1 MPGITFIIPGF
12 LPAPA
17 AITAADLPACPYLQK
32 LLARADRLAQSTDSH
47 AQLLA
52 QFGCPADAVTPFAAL
67 SHLADR
73 GEPRSNVLRADPV
86 HLSAGRE
93 GVMLF
98 DNTMLQ
104 LQADEAES
112 LAEAVRPLLAE
123 FAAELEV
130 AAPDRWYL
138 RCQQPA
144 SISTWPLMQVIGR
157 DVSDRLPTGDD
168 RTRWRQLFNE
178 IQMTLHEAPANQ
190 ARERR
195 GQLPVNSLWFWGE
208 GDLPAAGTTAYDAC
222 FSNDPI
228 VQGLAQWRDIAFR
241 PLPAGLDEL
250 LAQPAAVTAQ
260 PSLLVL
266 DNRAERF
273 HAYQD
278 AAGWLQFLER
288 FEQDWA
294 QPLYRALRRG
304 RLSSVQILAGDQ
316 QYHCRRRHIA
326 RFWRRPSA
334 ALLTAAPGTAA
345 D

>member
-1 MPGITFIIPGF
+1 MPAITFIIPGF

-32 LLARADRLAQSTDSH
+32 LLARADQRPQSRDSH
-47 AQLLA
+47 EYLLA
-52 QFGCPADAVTPFAAL
+52 QFGCPADTVAPYAAL

-73 GEPRSNVLRADPV
+73 GETRSNVLRADPV

-112 LAEAVRPLLAE
+112 LAETVRPLLTE

-130 AAPDRWYL
+130 AAPERWYL
-138 RCQQPA
+138 LCEQPIA
-144 SISTWPLMQVIGR
+144 ITTQPLMQVIGR

-168 RTRWRQLFNE
+168 RTRCRRLFNE
-178 IQMTLHEAPANQ
+178 IQMTLHEAPVNQ
-190 ARERR
+190 TRERR

-208 GDLPAAGTTAYDAC
+208 GDLPALGTTAFDAC
-222 FSNDPI
+222 FSNDPLA
-228 VQGLAQWRDIAFR
+228 QGLARWRDIPVR
-241 PLPAGLDEL
+241 SLPANLGEL
-250 LAQPAAVTAQ
+250 LAQPAAATAQ

-278 AAGWLQFLER
+278 AAGWLQFIER

-304 RLSSVQILAGDQ
+304 QLSSIDILPGDSH
-316 QYHCRRRHIA
+316 YHCRRRHVA

-334 ALLTAAPGTAA
+334 ARLTAASG
-345 D
+345 

>member
-1 MPGITFIIPGF
+1 MPAITFIIPGF

-17 AITAADLPACPYLQK
+17 AISAADLPACPHLQK
-32 LLARADRLAQSTDSH
+32 LLARADQRPQSRDSH
-47 AQLLA
+47 EYLLA
-52 QFGCPADAVTPFAAL
+52 QFGCPIDTVTPFAAL

-73 GEPRSNVLRADPV
+73 GEARTNVLRADPV

-104 LQADEAES
+104 LQSDEAES
-112 LAEAVRPLLAE
+112 LAETVRPLLTE
-123 FAAELEV
+123 FAAKLEV
-130 AAPDRWYL
+130 AVPERWYL
-138 RCQQPA
+138 LCEQPVA
-144 SISTWPLMQVIGR
+144 ITTHPLMQVIGR

-190 ARERR
+190 ARERH

-222 FSNDPI
+222 FSNDPLA
-228 VQGLAQWRDIAFR
+228 QGLARWRDIPVR
-241 PLPAGLDEL
+241 SLPADLDEL
-250 LAQPAAVTAQ
+250 LAQPAATAQ
-260 PSLLVL
+260 LSLLVF

-288 FEQDWA
+288 FEHDWA
-294 QPLYRALRRG
+294 QPLYRALQRG
-304 RLSSVQILAGDQ
+304 WLSSVQILPGDQ
-316 QYHCRRRHIA
+316 HYHCRRRHVA

-334 ALLTAAPGTAA
+334 ARLIAATE
-345 D
+345 